1 MPEAPP
7 SRSGS
12 VLVAAGILLSRLAGL
27 VRERAIAHYLG
38 AGLHADV
45 LRAALRI
52 PNLLQNLLGEGTLSA
67 SFVPVYS
74 ELLAK
79 GKKEEAGR
87 VAGVILALL
96 ATAAGALSLVG
107 VLLAPLV
114 VVLLV
119 PGFTGERF
127 DLCVQSVRLLFPMTG
142 LLVVS
147 AWALGVQNSHRAF
160 FGSYA
165 APVAWNVAIVAALVF
180 AGWGAGEDAG
190 DRLLFAAS
198 LGALIGGAMQ
208 LGVQLPAVRRLEP
221 NLSLGFDTTLPEVR
235 EVLRNA
241 GPAVWG
247 RGVVQLSAY
256 VDQVLAS
263 LLTLGSV
270 AAIGYAQVLYLLPV
284 SLFGMSIAAA
294 ELPDMA
300 RERGALDALRTR
312 VGAAQSRV
320 LFFVVPSAAA
330 FLVLGDA
337 IVGAVFR
344 TGQFGAKEQTV
355 VWAVLAGYSVGLV
368 PTTVSRIWSSALYA
382 LRDTRTPARTAT
394 IRVVFS
400 SALGFVLMT
409 AFEPIDTFHGV
420 GGWLA
425 FADGPKLG
433 AAGLALA
440 AGVSAW
446 GEATMLARA
455 LNRAIALPAPAY
467 AAAIFGG
474 AAVSAAVGRVVF
486 TIVPHVHPI
495 VDAVVACGAFGVVYL
510 GITGAAGVPEVRGLL
525 RRLKR

>member
-1 MPEAPP
+1 M
-7 SRSGS
+7 
-12 VLVAAGILLSRLAGL
+12 
-27 VRERAIAHYLG
+27 VRERAIGHYLG
-38 AGLHADV
+38 VGLHADV

-74 ELLAK
+74 ELLAQ

-96 ATAAGALSLVG
+96 AVVAGALSILG
-107 VLLAPLV
+107 VVAAPLAVMLLA
-114 VVLLV
+114 

-165 APVAWNVAIVAALVF
+165 APVAWNVAIVGALVF
-180 AGWGAGEDAG
+180 AGWDAGEGAGE
-190 DRLLFAAS
+190 RLLFAAS
-198 LGALIGGAMQ
+198 LGALIGGGMQ
-208 LGVQLPAVRRLEP
+208 LGVQLPAVLRLEP
-221 NLSLGFDTTLPEVR
+221 NLHLGFDTSLPHVR

-247 RGVVQLSAY
+247 RGAVQLSAY

-263 LLTLGSV
+263 LLTIGSV
-270 AAIGYAQVLYLLPV
+270 GAIGYAQTLYLLPV

-294 ELPDMA
+294 ELPDLA
-300 RERGALDALRTR
+300 RERDAHDLLRAR
-312 VGAAQSRV
+312 ISAAQSRV

-337 IVGAVFR
+337 IVGALFR
-344 TGQFGAKEQTV
+344 TGQFGQQEQTV
-355 VWAVLAGYSVGLV
+355 VWAVLAGYAVGLV
-368 PTTVSRIWSSALYA
+368 PTTVSRIWSSALFA
-382 LRDTRTPARTAT
+382 LRDTVTPARTST
-394 IRVVFS
+394 MRVAVS
-400 SALGFVLMT
+400 SVLGLALMI
-409 AFEPIDTFHGV
+409 AFEPIEAFAGV

-425 FADGPKLG
+425 LPDGPKLG

-440 AGVSAW
+440 AGISAW
-446 GEATMLARA
+446 GEALLLRRA
-455 LNRAIALPAPAY
+455 LHAAIDLPAPAN
-467 AAAIFGG
+467 AGAIFGG
-474 AAVSAAVGRVVF
+474 AAVAAVIGRVAF
-486 TIVPHVHPI
+486 DFVPHVHPI
-495 VDAVVACGAFGVVYL
+495 VDASVGCGAFGVVYL
-510 GITGAAGVPEVRGLL
+510 GVTGAMGVPEVRGLV

>member
-1 MPEAPP
+1 MAEASAP
-7 SRSGS
+7 RSGS

-74 ELLAK
+74 ELLAQ

-87 VAGVILALL
+87 VAGVILSLL
-96 ATAAGALSLVG
+96 AIAAGALSLVG
-107 VLLAPLV
+107 VVAAPVV

-119 PGFTGERF
+119 PGFSGERF

-165 APVAWNVAIVAALVF
+165 APVAWNVAIVGALVF
-180 AGWGAGEDAG
+180 AGWGADDNAG
-190 DRLLFAAS
+190 DRLLYAAS
-198 LGALIGGAMQ
+198 LGALIGGGMQ
-208 LGVQLPAVRRLEP
+208 LGVQLPAVLRLEP
-221 NLSLGFDTTLPEVR
+221 NLRLGLDTAIPEVR

-256 VDQVLAS
+256 IDQVLAS
-263 LLTLGSV
+263 LLVLGSV

-294 ELPDMA
+294 ELPELS
-300 RERGALDALRTR
+300 RERDAHDLLRTR
-312 VGAAQSRV
+312 ISAAQSRV

-344 TGQFGAKEQTV
+344 TGHFGAKEQTV
-355 VWAVLAGYSVGLV
+355 VWAVLAGYSGGLV
-368 PTTVSRIWSSALYA
+368 PMTVSRLWSSALYA
-382 LRDTRTPARTAT
+382 LRDTSTPARFA
-394 IRVVFS
+394 RVRR
-400 SALGFVLMT
+400 
-409 AFEPIDTFHGV
+409 
-420 GGWLA
+420 
-425 FADGPKLG
+425 
-433 AAGLALA
+433 
-440 AGVSAW
+440 
-446 GEATMLARA
+446 AR
-455 LNRAIALPAPAY
+455 
-467 AAAIFGG
+467 
-474 AAVSAAVGRVVF
+474 
-486 TIVPHVHPI
+486 
-495 VDAVVACGAFGVVYL
+495 
-510 GITGAAGVPEVRGLL
+510 
-525 RRLKR
+525 